1 MATLDYPSRG
11 EAVAGAKPD
20 FIIIG
25 AMKSATSTLHVQLSR
40 QPGFWMSTP
49 KEPNFFSDEDVW
61 AQGLGWYSGLFAGAT
76 PSDLRGESS
85 THYTK
90 LPDYPDT
97 LARMRGH
104 VPDAKLIYIMRH
116 PVDRLVSHFM
126 HAWLEASMEGDINQA
141 VDRYPQLV
149 NYGRYAMQ
157 IRPFLE
163 SYGPA
168 SILPVFFERLTSHP
182 QQELERVCS
191 FLGYRG
197 TPVWKEEESQQNV
210 STERLRADPLR
221 DRIINYPP
229 VRFIRQNMI
238 PQGVR
243 NRIKQAWQ
251 ITEKPELTS
260 AVRQDLMT
268 SFDQDLKS
276 LGDWLGADLNCMNYK
291 DVVRSKTLN
300 WTETAP
306 SPNQAHTPQP
316 TRVATEES

>member
-1 MATLDYPSRG
+1 MAT
-11 EAVAGAKPD
+11 AKPD

-61 AQGLGWYSGLFAGAT
+61 ARGPGWYSDLFTGAA

-97 LARMRGH
+97 LDRMREH

-126 HAWLEASMEGDINQA
+126 HAWLEASIEGDINQS

-163 SYGPA
+163 SYGPENV
-168 SILPVFFERLTSHP
+168 LPVFFERLTSHP
-182 QQELERVCS
+182 QQELERVCA
-191 FLGYRG
+191 FLEYKG
-197 TPVWKEEESQQNV
+197 TPVWQHEESPQNV

-229 VRFIRQNMI
+229 VRFIRQNII

-251 ITEKPELTS
+251 ITEKPQLSSSVRQELTTIFDE
-260 AVRQDLMT
+260 DLN
-268 SFDQDLKS
+268 S
-276 LGDWLGADLNCMNYK
+276 LGDWLGAELNCMNFK
-291 DVVRSKTLN
+291 EMARSKALD
-300 WTETAP
+300 WTKAAP
-306 SPNQAHTPQP
+306 SSDQMHPTQP
-316 TRVATEES
+316 SQVTTGEN